1 MRQLGALDNL
11 MIEGEIP
18 NVPMHMSALMMY
30 ATGGKRGTNAFFK
43 ALQENFT
50 DLIDSHFPI
59 LRCRLEEVL
68 LQMDKA
74 YWVEDPHFSASYHVS
89 RVALPKPQNWREIYR
104 LFGEFHAQPLDRA
117 RPLWQVMVVE
127 GLDRVEGVP
136 RGSTA
141 LFLKIHHA
149 VMDGKSALR
158 LMTSLHSLGP
168 EPGSP
173 TFADSLPDEK
183 PIDKDFRAPS
193 WWEKYGR
200 AWWHSVERPIDMAT
214 TLVKLLPQ
222 LLDKEAPAPKSQKQ
236 TTPHVRFNRTVS
248 ADRVVG
254 HIRMDMRLVRKI
266 EKKLHCT
273 INDIALCVVSG
284 ALREFL
290 LEHREL
296 PEENLQTLMPIDTR
310 RPDRDGTIGNQ
321 VSVAKV
327 SLYTT
332 IDDVKK
338 RLHAISK
345 DSTHGKQHSKKT
357 DSHAIL
363 KLVDDIHPAVIL
375 WLGQWL
381 ISSGH
386 MDDLPTMVNTVVT
399 NVPGL
404 ATDAYLAGA
413 KLIDY
418 LGFGPL
424 APNVGLF
431 HTVSSTA
438 DHVNVTFL
446 STAECLGDGSEYRSC
461 LERSWTEMTEL

>member
-1 MRQLGALDNL
+1 
-11 MIEGEIP
+11 
-18 NVPMHMSALMMY
+18 
-30 ATGGKRGTNAFFK
+30 
-43 ALQENFT
+43 
-50 DLIDSHFPI
+50 
-59 LRCRLEEVL
+59 
-68 LQMDKA
+68 
-74 YWVEDPHFSASYHVS
+74 
-89 RVALPKPQNWREIYR
+89 
-104 LFGEFHAQPLDRA
+104 
-117 RPLWQVMVVE
+117 
-127 GLDRVEGVP
+127 
-136 RGSTA
+136 
-141 LFLKIHHA
+141 
-149 VMDGKSALR
+149 
-158 LMTSLHSLGP
+158 
-168 EPGSP
+168 
-173 TFADSLPDEK
+173 
-183 PIDKDFRAPS
+183 
-193 WWEKYGR
+193 
-200 AWWHSVERPIDMAT
+200 
-214 TLVKLLPQ
+214 
-222 LLDKEAPAPKSQKQ
+222 
-236 TTPHVRFNRTVS
+236 
-248 ADRVVG
+248 
-254 HIRMDMRLVRKI
+254 MDMRLVRKM

-273 INDIALCVVSG
+273 INDIALCVVAG

-290 LEHREL
+290 LEHEEL

-327 SLYTT
+327 CLYTT
-332 IDDVKK
+332 IGDVKK
-338 RLHAISK
+338 RLQAISK

-386 MDDLPTMVNTVVT
+386 LDDLPTMVNTVVT

>member
-11 MIEGEIP
+11 MIAGEIP
-18 NVPMHMSALMMY
+18 NIPMHMSALMMY
-30 ATGGKRGTNAFFK
+30 ETGGRRGTNALYK

-50 DLIDSHFPI
+50 DLIEHYFPI

-74 YWVEDPHFSASYHVS
+74 YWVEDPHFSSSYHIT
-89 RVALPKPQNWREIYR
+89 RVALPKPQDWQEVYR
-104 LFGEFHAQPLDRA
+104 LFSEFHAQPLDRA

-127 GLDRVEGVP
+127 GLDRLEGVP

-158 LMTSLHSLGP
+158 LMTSLHSLDP
-168 EPGSP
+168 APGAP
-173 TFADSLPDEK
+173 TLAESLPDEQ
-183 PIDKDFRAPS
+183 PVDKDFRAPS
-193 WWEKYGR
+193 WWSKYGR
-200 AWWHSVERPIDMAT
+200 AWWHSIERPIDMAT
-214 TLVKLLPQ
+214 TLVKLLPK
-222 LLDKEAPAPKSQKQ
+222 LLDNETPVPKEEKQ
-236 TTPHVRFNRTVS
+236 AVPRVRFNHPVS

-254 HIRMDMRLVRKI
+254 HVRLDMPQIRRL

-273 INDIALCVVSG
+273 INDIALCVVAG
-284 ALREFL
+284 ALREYL
-290 LEHREL
+290 RQQDEL
-296 PEENLQTLMPIDTR
+296 PEQNLQTLMPIDIR
-310 RPDRDGTIGNQ
+310 RPAQDGTIGNH

-327 SLYTT
+327 CLYTSMANA
-332 IDDVKK
+332 KK
-338 RLHAISK
+338 RLQAISK
-345 DSTHGKQHSKKT
+345 DSSHGKQHARKT

-363 KLVDDIHPAVIL
+363 KLVDDVHPAIIL

-386 MDDLPTMVNTVVT
+386 IDDLPTMVNTVVT

-404 ATDAYLAGA
+404 SQDAYLAGA

-438 DHVNVTFL
+438 DHVNVSFL
-446 STAECLGDGSEYRSC
+446 STSQFLGDGSAYRSF
-461 LERSWTEMTEL
+461 LERSWAEIAAL